1 MKIITHKLASSQRHG
16 FNRHG
21 LSVIEVLTSIV
32 VALIGVF
39 GVLAMIPFSVKQTQS
54 GLDQDAATSMA
65 RNAVSRFEA
74 GGFKVAFDQ
83 VDAAGAPT
91 GLKQLNWIRS
101 DGLTRVNT
109 SAAAATLLCIDPLG
123 AAEGGITSF
132 PPRPTTTKMPPLSVP
147 AVLGIPTVTLAGPAV
162 TAVGDPIPFSIA
174 EARRMFRITDDLVF
188 EQSDDP
194 AADLLG
200 PIQVF
205 NEGAVG
211 GAAAPINRQSNGT
224 ISWCAIAHPEIV
236 DPKATEITSYK
247 FYILAF
253 KDRVT
258 DPSVPESEMFFG
270 RVLGPTGFG
279 PTSTITID
287 SPLTIDVRHN
297 DWVML
302 INQAAGSTPEAF
314 RTNVAFARVTNA
326 ASEDPDVVPDPKAF
340 LTLDGPDFLYTPNTS
355 EETATY
361 VVHLR
366 DVIAVFPRTIKLE
379 TNSGWTVTAD

>member
-1 MKIITHKLASSQRHG
+1 M
-16 FNRHG
+16 
-21 LSVIEVLTSIV
+21 
-32 VALIGVF
+32 
-39 GVLAMIPFSVKQTQS
+39 
-54 GLDQDAATSMA
+54 
-65 RNAVSRFEA
+65 
-74 GGFKVAFDQ
+74 
-83 VDAAGAPT
+83 
-91 GLKQLNWIRS
+91 
-101 DGLTRVNT
+101 NT

-132 PPRPTTTKMPPLSVP
+132 PPRPTTTKIPSLSVP
-147 AVLGIPTVTLAGPAV
+147 AVLRIPTVTLAGPAG
-162 TAVGDPIPFSIA
+162 APADAPIPFSIA

-194 AADLLG
+194 DADLLG
-200 PIQVF
+200 PVQVF
-205 NEGAVG
+205 NEGVVG
-211 GAAAPINRQSNGT
+211 GAATSINRQSNGT
-224 ISWCAIAHPEIV
+224 ISWLAIAHPEIL
-236 DPKATEITSYK
+236 DPNATEITSYK

-270 RVLGPTGFG
+270 RVLAPTGFG

-326 ASEDPDVVPDPKAF
+326 ASEDPDVVPDPKAI
-340 LTLDGPDFLYTPNTS
+340 LTLDGPDFLYTPSTS